1 MIRVALLL
9 FRRVTIGTINESRAP
24 VIPSRSYSYTFFMYP
39 RCRST
44 GADLCAEDRQG
55 QTPLSWAC
63 LKGRVAIAQYLLDR
77 GAPIDH
83 ADKSGKT
90 ALDLATLNGN
100 PALVQVSRNKE
111 E

>member
-1 MIRVALLL
+1 LYA
-9 FRRVTIGTINESRAP
+9 
-24 VIPSRSYSYTFFMYP
+24 
-39 RCRST
+39 
-44 GADLCAEDRQG
+44 GADLSAEDRQG
-55 QTPLSWAC
+55 QTSLSWAC

-100 PALVQVSRNKE
+100 PALVQVGIILYRIIVR
-111 E
+111 

>member
-1 MIRVALLL
+1 LYA
-9 FRRVTIGTINESRAP
+9 
-24 VIPSRSYSYTFFMYP
+24 
-39 RCRST
+39 
-44 GADLCAEDRQG
+44 GADLSAEDRQG
-55 QTPLSWAC
+55 QTSLSWAC

-100 PALVQVSRNKE
+100 PALVQVRIIYKITARYVDKLKMLNNVFFLISFY
-111 E
+111 

>member
-1 MIRVALLL
+1 MLNIFL
-9 FRRVTIGTINESRAP
+9 FCVD
-24 VIPSRSYSYTFFMYP
+24 
-39 RCRST
+39 
-44 GADLCAEDRQG
+44 ADLSAQDRLG

-77 GAPIDH
+77 GAPLDH

-100 PALVQVSRNKE
+100 PALVQVSVE
-111 E
+111 SILYGV

>member
-1 MIRVALLL
+1 MCDVLNSGIL
-9 FRRVTIGTINESRAP
+9 RA
-24 VIPSRSYSYTFFMYP
+24 
-39 RCRST
+39 
-44 GADLCAEDRQG
+44 GADLRAEDRQG

-77 GAPIDH
+77 GAPLDH

-100 PALVQVSRNKE
+100 PALVQVGERANFLSS
-111 E
+111 

>member
-1 MIRVALLL
+1 VYYILCLLC
-9 FRRVTIGTINESRAP
+9 A
-24 VIPSRSYSYTFFMYP
+24 
-39 RCRST
+39 
-44 GADLCAEDRQG
+44 GADLSAEDRQG
-55 QTPLSWAC
+55 QTSLSWAC

-100 PALVQVSRNKE
+100 PALVQVRKINKITTKNASNF
-111 E
+111 

>member
-1 MIRVALLL
+1 M
-9 FRRVTIGTINESRAP
+9 S
-24 VIPSRSYSYTFFMYP
+24 
-39 RCRST
+39 
-44 GADLCAEDRQG
+44 AEDRQG
-55 QTPLSWAC
+55 QTSLSWAC

-100 PALVQVSRNKE
+100 PALVQVRKINKIITKNASNLKMLNYDFFLISSY
-111 E
+111 